1 MAASASKT
9 LKIGD
14 FAPDFVL
21 KNQHGEL
28 VKFSEF
34 RQNKAVVLYF
44 YPKDDTPGCTMEAR
58 CFRDNYEVFRDLG
71 AEVVGVSSDSIS
83 SHMRFADRHKL
94 PFTLLSDSSSKVRKM
109 YGVANT
115 MMLIPGRVTFVI
127 DHRGIIRSMF
137 SSQFNAVKHIQEAI
151 DTLKDIQREMQEA
164 GK

>member
-1 MAASASKT
+1 MATSASKT
-9 LKIGD
+9 LKTGD

-28 VKFSEF
+28 VKFSDF
-34 RQNKAVVLYF
+34 RKNKAVVLYF

-58 CFRDNYEVFRDLG
+58 CFRDNYEVFREMG
-71 AEVVGVSSDSIS
+71 AEVLGISSDTIA

-127 DHRGIIRSMF
+127 DHQGIIRSMF
-137 SSQFNAVKHIQEAI
+137 SSQFNAVKHIQEALG
-151 DTLKDIQREMQEA
+151 TLKHIQKEMQEA